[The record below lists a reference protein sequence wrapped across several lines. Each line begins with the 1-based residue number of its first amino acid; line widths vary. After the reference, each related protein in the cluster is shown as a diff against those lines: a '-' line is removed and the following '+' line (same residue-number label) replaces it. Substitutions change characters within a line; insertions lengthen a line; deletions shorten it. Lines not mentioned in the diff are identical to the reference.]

1 MTSCRAYE
9 IDSAHT
15 RLLLGALAL
24 LRAAITQHREFRAA
38 PRVPT
43 WFAMPDLPPALIALL
58 DDDGELGEWLAMSVA
73 TGLLAESERA
83 R

>member
-9 IDSAHT
+9 IDSANT
-15 RLLLGALAL
+15 AMALGALQL
-24 LRAAITQHREFRAA
+24 LRAAITQHREFRAT
-38 PRVPT
+38 PGVPA

-58 DDDGELGEWLAMSVA
+58 DDDGELGEWLAMSAVV
-73 TGLLAESERA
+73 GLLAESESA